1 MEPKYKRVLLKLSG
15 EVMSGESG
23 FGIDRAMVDKV
34 CDQIKKVVDM
44 GVEVAI
50 VVGGGNFWR
59 GRKALD
65 MERATADYMGML
77 ATTMNSMALQDAL
90 EAKGVPTRVQL
101 AIEIKQVGEPFI
113 LRRAIRHLEKG
124 RVVIFGGGTGN
135 PYFTTDTAAVL
146 RATEI
151 DAQIVL
157 FGKTVDGVYDS
168 DPDNNPNAVKFDT
181 ITYSEILNKN
191 LKVIDSTA
199 ASLARDNKMPM
210 AVFELAKEENIIK
223 VLCGENPGTLVN
235 E

>member
-15 EVMSGESG
+15 EAMSGESG
-23 FGIDRAMVDKV
+23 FGIDRSMVDKV
-34 CDQIKKVVDM
+34 CDQIKNVVDM
-44 GVEVAI
+44 GVQVAI

-90 EAKGVPTRVQL
+90 EAKGVSTRVQL

-113 LRRAIRHLEKG
+113 LRRAVRHLEKG

-168 DPDNNPNAVKFDT
+168 DPDDNPNAVKFDT
-181 ITYSEILNKN
+181 ITYSEILNRN

-199 ASLARDNKMPM
+199 ASLARDNHIPM

-223 VLCGENPGTLVN
+223 VLCGENPGTIVN

>member
-1 MEPKYKRVLLKLSG
+1 MEPKFKRVLLKISG
-15 EVMSGESG
+15 EAMAGDSG
-23 FGIDRAMVDKV
+23 FGIDRSMVDKV
-34 CDQIKKVVDM
+34 CDQIKQVVDM
-44 GVEVAI
+44 GIEVAI

-90 EAKGVPTRVQL
+90 EAKGVSTRVQL

-151 DAQIVL
+151 GAEMIL

-168 DPDNNPNAVKFDT
+168 DPDTNPNAVKFDT
-181 ITYSEILNKN
+181 ITYSEILNRN

-199 ASLARDNKMPM
+199 ASLARDNKIQM
-210 AVFELAKEENIIK
+210 AIFELAKEENIIK
-223 VLCGENPGTLVN
+223 VLCGENPGTIVN

>member
-15 EVMSGESG
+15 EAMSGESG
-23 FGIDRAMVDKV
+23 FGIDRGMVDKV
-34 CDQIKKVVDM
+34 CEQIKKVVDM
-44 GVEVAI
+44 GVQVAI

-65 MERATADYMGML
+65 MDRATADYMGML

-90 EAKGVPTRVQL
+90 EAKGISTRVQL
-101 AIEIKQVGEPFI
+101 AIEIKQVGEAFI

-135 PYFTTDTAAVL
+135 PYFTTDTAAAL

-151 DAQIVL
+151 GAEIIL
-157 FGKTVDGVYDS
+157 FGKTVDGIYDS
-168 DPDNNPNAVKFDT
+168 DPDDNPNAVKFDT
-181 ITYSEILNKN
+181 ITYSEILNRN

-210 AVFELAKEENIIK
+210 AVFDLANEENIVR
-223 VLCGENPGTLVN
+223 VLCGENPGTIVL

>member
-1 MEPKYKRVLLKLSG
+1 MEPKFKRVLLKISG
-15 EVMSGESG
+15 EAMAGDSG
-23 FGIDRAMVDKV
+23 FGIDRSMVDKV
-34 CDQIKKVVDM
+34 CDQIKQVVDM
-44 GVEVAI
+44 GIEVAI

-90 EAKGVPTRVQL
+90 EAKGVSTRVQL

-151 DAQIVL
+151 GAEMIL

-168 DPDNNPNAVKFDT
+168 DPDTNPNAVKFDT
-181 ITYSEILNKN
+181 ITYSEILNRN

-199 ASLARDNKMPM
+199 ASLARDNKIQM
-210 AVFELAKEENIIK
+210 AIFELAREENIIK
-223 VLCGENPGTLVN
+223 VLCGDNPGTIVN

>member
-15 EVMSGESG
+15 EAMSGESG
-23 FGIDRAMVDKV
+23 FGIDRSMVDKV
-34 CDQIKKVVDM
+34 CDQIKNVVDM
-44 GVEVAI
+44 GVQVAV

-90 EAKGVPTRVQL
+90 EAKGVSTRVQL

-168 DPDNNPNAVKFDT
+168 DPDTNPNAQKFDT
-181 ITYSEILNKN
+181 ITYSEILNRN

>member
-1 MEPKYKRVLLKLSG
+1 MKPKYNRILLKLSG
-15 EVMSGESG
+15 EVMAGESG

-34 CDQIKKVVDM
+34 CDQIKEVVDL
-44 GVEVAI
+44 GIQVAV

-77 ATTMNSMALQDAL
+77 ATTMNAMALQDAL
-90 EAKGVPTRVQL
+90 EAKGIQTRLQN
-101 AIEIKQVGEPFI
+101 AIEIRQVSEPFI
-113 LRRAIRHLEKG
+113 LRRALRHLEKG

-135 PYFTTDTAAVL
+135 PYFSTDTAAVL

-151 DAQIVL
+151 EAQIML
-157 FGKTVDGVYDS
+157 FGKNVDGVYDS
-168 DPDNNPNAVKFDT
+168 DPNENPNAVKFDT
-181 ITYSEILNKN
+181 ITYSEILNRN

-199 ASLARDNKMPM
+199 ASLARDNKIPM
-210 AVFELAKEENIIK
+210 AIFALAKEENILR
-223 VLCGENPGTLVN
+223 VLYGENPGTIIN

>member
-1 MEPKYKRVLLKLSG
+1 MEPKYKRILLKLSG
-15 EVMSGESG
+15 EAMAGESG
-23 FGIDRAMVDKV
+23 FGIDRAMVDKI
-34 CDQIKKVVDM
+34 CDQIKEVVDL
-44 GVEVAI
+44 GVELAI

-77 ATTMNSMALQDAL
+77 ATTMNAMALQDAL
-90 EAKGVPTRVQL
+90 ESKGIQTRLQN

-113 LRRAIRHLEKG
+113 LRRAVRHLEKG

-135 PYFTTDTAAVL
+135 PYFSTDTAAVL

-151 DAQIVL
+151 EAKIIL
-157 FGKTVDGVYDS
+157 FGKTVDGIYDS
-168 DPDNNPNAVKFDT
+168 DPDTNPNAVKFDT
-181 ITYSEILNKN
+181 ITYSEILNRN

-199 ASLARDNKMPM
+199 ASLARDNKIPM
-210 AVFELAKEENIIK
+210 AIFELAREENIIK

>member
-1 MEPKYKRVLLKLSG
+1 MEPKYKRVLLKI
-15 EVMSGESG
+15 SGESMAG
-23 FGIDRAMVDKV
+23 EGKFGIDRPMVDKL
-34 CDQIKKVVDM
+34 CDSIKQVRDLGVD
-44 GVEVAI
+44 VAI

-77 ATTMNSMALQDAL
+77 ATTMNGMALQDAL
-90 EAKGVPTRVQL
+90 EAKGISTRLQL
-101 AIEIKQVGEPFI
+101 AVEVKQVGEPFI
-113 LRRAIRHLEKG
+113 LRRALRHLEKG

-135 PYFTTDTAAVL
+135 PYFSTDTAAAL

-151 DAQIVL
+151 GADIIL

-168 DPDNNPNAVKFDT
+168 DPDTNPNAQKFET
-181 ITYSEILNKN
+181 ITYSEILNRN

-199 ASLARDNKMPM
+199 ASLCRDNNMPM
-210 AVFELAKEENIIK
+210 AVFELAKSENIIK
-223 VLCGENPGTLVN
+223 VLCGENPGTLVS